1 MKKMMAGILTSIAA
15 VCIGMA
21 TIPAVAQDA
30 GFTDSDGDGV
40 CDNRATRIAGQ
51 AAAGRGAGF
60 TDSDGDGVCDN
71 RATGRGERNARRC
84 MRGGKELCTV
94 TVN

>member
-15 VCIGMA
+15 VCIGM
-21 TIPAVAQDA
+21 TSIPAMAQGI

-40 CDNRATRIAGQ
+40 CDNRT
-51 AAAGRGAGF
+51 
-60 TDSDGDGVCDN
+60 
-71 RATGRGERNARRC
+71 TGRGERNARRC